1 MKVIRK
7 IVDRCLNMD
16 AKYVGKRTVTQQ
28 GANRAATPA
37 KNEAINDALIS
48 NSIILANPQIN
59 DVFLYALSLE
69 KYDLKDIK
77 ETVK

>member
-7 IVDRCLNMD
+7 TVDRCLNID

-37 KNEAINDALIS
+37 KNEAINDALTS
-48 NSIILANPQIN
+48 NSIIFYNP
-59 DVFLYALSLE
+59 F
-69 KYDLKDIK
+69 
-77 ETVK
+77 